1 MKYLGPLTK
10 SGILRI
16 GVLLLGFYFAVQ
28 SLTGSSK
35 LDRAILIEDLRAT
48 AQDLASI
55 SSSRGV
61 PESLDDMK
69 KQGLMTKDLVERC
82 QQAKVGFHPENIAN
96 RDGLAVFSVPNENS
110 NLTRVT
116 STGLVIQ

>member
-55 SSSRGV
+55 SASRV

-96 RDGLAVFSVPNENS
+96 RDGLAVFSVPNEDS